1 MPGETRLLQKLNGQ
15 QESFLEITVS
25 SDGTL
30 QIYEAYSEGRA
41 ERLASKL
48 KRLGVRVE
56 VVQSSP
62 CG

>member
-1 MPGETRLLQKLNGQ
+1 MSEDAQLLSGLNGE

-25 SDGTL
+25 ADGTL

-41 ERLASKL
+41 RDLARDLS
-48 KRLGVRVE
+48 RLGVRVE
-56 VVQSSP
+56 VIQSSP